1 MSTHFEVRKQIED
14 KAKMQGS
21 TSEATTRRIRM
32 GRCQKC
38 GWAYLWDT
46 KRHDTKRAKVY
57 LGGVGVHS
65 PKGPTPWIYRATG
78 KPFPCPACTG
88 PLTATQATHKGG
100 TVEWFAYPDVDAV
113 EAPPTPEPVT
123 KKPTPTRKPKTGKSF
138 SDRLDAN
145 VASTAPMITEIERLV
160 RLSLHDLAKTGDLGE
175 DWDLDKFKILVTM
188 EPHNSKAPTKRDID
202 VLGHFT
208 VSDVWKDN
216 DGVTYRAININPYLL
231 RHFDGAELMRTCY
244 HEAIHAWN
252 EYRGVSDCAS
262 NGKHNL
268 KFVASVE
275 ESGML
280 VAEKVASYHG
290 YTTPTFTEAGLKL
303 VKKFKPL
310 APTHSRILPP
320 SKAKKVGP
328 KRVTLQCPE
337 CEMKA
342 GVPVGVFAKNLE
354 RVLENSNAFDEVS
367 EIDMPEQLY
376 PVMTCSADG
385 SGMMPPENWKLET
398 AITG

>member
-1 MSTHFEVRKQIED
+1 MANRKGKCTPCKLVFEWDTSRED
-14 KAKMQGS
+14 TVTAKAP
-21 TSEATTRRIRM
+21 I
-32 GRCQKC
+32 GRV
-38 GWAYLWDT
+38 WAYRMSAD
-46 KRHDTKRAKVY
+46 
-57 LGGVGVHS
+57 
-65 PKGPTPWIYRATG
+65 
-78 KPFPCPACTG
+78 PFPCPQCGNQLTTTSGNLVKANWFWSTYPSSLAGVG
-88 PLTATQATHKGG
+88 PTA
-100 TVEWFAYPDVDAV
+100 VAV

-123 KKPTPTRKPKTGKSF
+123 KKPTRKGKSF

-145 VASTAPMITEIERLV
+145 LSSTAPMIEEIERLV

-188 EPHNSKAPTKRDID
+188 EPHNSRAPTKRDID

-208 VSDVWKDN
+208 VSDVWKDGA
-216 DGVTYRAININPYLL
+216 GVTYRAININPYLL
-231 RHFDGAELMRTCY
+231 KHFDGAKLMLVCY

-310 APTHSRILPP
+310 APTHSRILPL

-342 GVPVGVFAKNLE
+342 GVPVGVFTKNLE

>member
-1 MSTHFEVRKQIED
+1 MRHYDIEKKIRQD
-14 KAKMQGS
+14 GVAQGS
-21 TSEATTRRIRM
+21 TDAAVVRRIRM

-38 GWAYLWDT
+38 GWAYLWDN
-46 KRHDTKRAKVY
+46 KRHDTKRAKVI
-57 LGGVGVHS
+57 GHS

-88 PLTATQATHKGG
+88 PLTATQATHRAS
-100 TVEWFAYPDVDAV
+100 TVEWFAYPDVGAV
-113 EAPPTPEPVT
+113 EAPPTPQPEPVT

-188 EPHNSKAPTKRDID
+188 EPHNSRAPTKRDID

-231 RHFDGAELMRTCY
+231 KHFDGAKLMLVCY

-252 EYRGVSDCAS
+252 EYRGIVDCAS

-268 KFVASVE
+268 KFVASVG

-310 APTHSRILPP
+310 APTHARILPP
-320 SKAKKVGP
+320 SKERKVGP

-342 GVPVGVFAKNLE
+342 GVPVGVFTKNLE
-354 RVLENSNAFDEVS
+354 RVLENLNVETNNP
-367 EIDMPEQLY
+367 IDMPEHMY

-385 SGMMPPENWKLET
+385 SGMMPPESWKL
-398 AITG
+398 

>member
-1 MSTHFEVRKQIED
+1 
-14 KAKMQGS
+14 
-21 TSEATTRRIRM
+21 
-32 GRCQKC
+32 
-38 GWAYLWDT
+38 
-46 KRHDTKRAKVY
+46 
-57 LGGVGVHS
+57 
-65 PKGPTPWIYRATG
+65 
-78 KPFPCPACTG
+78 
-88 PLTATQATHKGG
+88 
-100 TVEWFAYPDVDAV
+100 
-113 EAPPTPEPVT
+113 
-123 KKPTPTRKPKTGKSF
+123 
-138 SDRLDAN
+138 
-145 VASTAPMITEIERLV
+145 
-160 RLSLHDLAKTGDLGE
+160 
-175 DWDLDKFKILVTM
+175 
-188 EPHNSKAPTKRDID
+188 
-202 VLGHFT
+202 
-208 VSDVWKDN
+208 
-216 DGVTYRAININPYLL
+216 
-231 RHFDGAELMRTCY
+231 
-244 HEAIHAWN
+244 
-252 EYRGVSDCAS
+252 
-262 NGKHNL
+262 
-268 KFVASVE
+268 
-275 ESGML
+275 ML